1 MKKLF
6 LAIVFLGLLFIAGCA
21 GRSSSGADFSVKVYE
36 PQYAKGFTV
45 LGADSMES
53 TIIRTRLPW
62 QGAGDMV
69 LDYFIS
75 RNGEEPPAG
84 FTGQVIKGGARR
96 IVCMS
101 SSYVAMFD
109 ALGQVDR
116 IVGVSGI
123 DYITNSYI
131 RENRDR
137 IKDVGAEINY
147 ETIVMLRPDVV
158 LIYGISGARTAETDK
173 LNELSIP
180 YMYVGEY
187 LEESPLGRAEWLVAF
202 AELTDSREKGI
213 SVFSEIPV
221 RYDEVK
227 SLTAD
232 VKEHPLVML
241 NTPWADSW
249 VLPPVDSYMPR
260 LIADAGGEYIYKEN
274 KSDAS
279 VSIGLETAYSLVS
292 KADFWLNL
300 SSMSTMQEVLKVN
313 SAFAATRVVKEGR
326 IYNNNRRVSPTGAND
341 FWESS
346 VVKPDVVLRDLI
358 KIFHPELV
366 QDSLYYYKRIE

>member
-1 MKKLF
+1 M
-6 LAIVFLGLLFIAGCA
+6 AGCA

-36 PQYAKGFTV
+36 PQYAKGFTI

-109 ALGQVDR
+109 VLGQVDR

-131 RENRDR
+131 RENKDR

-147 ETIVMLRPDVV
+147 ETIAMLRPDVV

-221 RYDEVK
+221 RYGEVK
-227 SLTAD
+227 SLAAD
-232 VKEHPLVML
+232 VKERPLVML

>member
-1 MKKLF
+1 
-6 LAIVFLGLLFIAGCA
+6 
-21 GRSSSGADFSVKVYE
+21 
-36 PQYAKGFTV
+36 
-45 LGADSMES
+45 
-53 TIIRTRLPW
+53 
-62 QGAGDMV
+62 
-69 LDYFIS
+69 
-75 RNGEEPPAG
+75 
-84 FTGQVIKGGARR
+84 
-96 IVCMS
+96 
-101 SSYVAMFD
+101 
-109 ALGQVDR
+109 
-116 IVGVSGI
+116 
-123 DYITNSYI
+123 
-131 RENRDR
+131 
-137 IKDVGAEINY
+137 
-147 ETIVMLRPDVV
+147 
-158 LIYGISGARTAETDK
+158 
-173 LNELSIP
+173 
-180 YMYVGEY
+180 
-187 LEESPLGRAEWLVAF
+187 
-202 AELTDSREKGI
+202 
-213 SVFSEIPV
+213 
-221 RYDEVK
+221 
-227 SLTAD
+227 
-232 VKEHPLVML
+232 ML